1 MGKQTCKQA
10 KTAGGAGCKFKMAE
24 KQWQVVNKREIE
36 EKWPLHS
43 LVFEDKSAQLR
54 DVLKENKVEFLS
66 VYFIF

>member
-1 MGKQTCKQA
+1 
-10 KTAGGAGCKFKMAE
+10 MAE

-54 DVLKENKVEFLS
+54 DVLKENKVVFLS
-66 VYFIF
+66 ILFLFFNVYVRRNPKSKIQVLQD

>member
-1 MGKQTCKQA
+1 
-10 KTAGGAGCKFKMAE
+10 MAE

-66 VYFIF
+66 VFFLFFNVYVRRNPKSKIQVLQD